1 MWYEIK
7 YDKPIINKRV
17 KRKVGFGL
25 INNSKRGDLYIK
37 YSVIFP
43 KLDQSQLEILNRLR
57 LSIESI
63 NEYNSQNLKD
73 SEIIQITQIN

>member
-17 KRKVGFGL
+17 KRIVGFGL

-43 KLDQSQLEILNRLR
+43 KLDQSQLK
-57 LSIESI
+57 
-63 NEYNSQNLKD
+63 NSK
-73 SEIIQITQIN
+73 